1 MHILTKVG
9 NQDNVV
15 TYEHICD
22 TLQDRDNIERRYITL
37 GSTCLVL
44 SGENDTIEVYMA
56 DSNKEWHDIAVSGG
70 GGGGSGS
77 GGLQLYVCTASEVQN
92 GKPSVEIPIEDTL
105 YLVPGGTEG
114 NLYTEYMYVNNNW
127 ELFGG
132 ASVDLTNYASKQ
144 WVQDQHYLTSYTE
157 TDPTVPAWAKSAQKP
172 TYTANEVGA
181 ATELSQ
187 LTDVEFTTYPEEGQT
202 LMYLPVFD
210 ENGEI
215 ITDKWMNANPLS
227 VIYGYMAD
235 YENPVLG
242 VEFLGATEPI
252 TNPYVILDILLGM
265 NSKPYIWHEDDDL
278 YVAIKQIDRNSGRI
292 ICCNG
297 DIFEI
302 SEESDAFELVSSQE
316 NTPQNVKLAYT
327 YVSEHETNLL
337 ALVENSSGDIVSI
350 DANDIQNY
358 LESSNGKMFV
368 TTYSGSNITYAIR
381 ELEYLRGFPR
391 ITLINGD
398 MFTSSSYID
407 DIPVYTIAGNEE

>member
-92 GKPSVEIPIEDTL
+92 GKPAVEIPMEDTL

-181 ATELSQ
+181 ATQANIDSAIDNLVIISNTQ
-187 LTDVEFTTYPEEGQT
+187 PQASGTKIWIDSTGGQTVQVPTVEEMNNALAAKVVNIAETTPTIVAEEGTQYICGEVST
-202 LMYLPVFD
+202 LSFTPC
-210 ENGEI
+210 
-215 ITDKWMNANPLS
+215 
-227 VIYGYMAD
+227 
-235 YENPVLG
+235 
-242 VEFLGATEPI
+242 
-252 TNPYVILDILLGM
+252 
-265 NSKPYIWHEDDDL
+265 
-278 YVAIKQIDRNSGRI
+278 NSG
-292 ICCNG
+292 IC
-297 DIFEI
+297 DIIFESGSI
-302 SEESDAFELVSSQE
+302 ATVLTIP
-316 NTPQNVKLAYT
+316 NTLKFPEWFDSTTL
-327 YVSEHETNLL
+327 ETNMIYEIN
-337 ALVENSSGDIVSI
+337 VM
-350 DANDIQNY
+350 
-358 LESSNGKMFV
+358 NGTYGTV
-368 TTYSGSNITYAIR
+368 ISWPTT
-381 ELEYLRGFPR
+381 
-391 ITLINGD
+391 
-398 MFTSSSYID
+398 
-407 DIPVYTIAGNEE
+407 